1 MLATLVG
8 NGAAWSVATLPA
20 IKVPA
25 NPPTNA
31 ILRVRMFSSVS
42 CWEIPQAK
50 KASDTAMI

>member
-42 CWEIPQAK
+42 WEVPQAK
-50 KASDTAMI
+50 TASGTAMI